1 MNITLLFFSRVQK
14 YLNIKIITKLKFW
27 KNIVRAIKKI
37 NRMVMIARDKRM
49 DCSNHISLPLIQKYL
64 NMKITK
70 LKFWK
75 NLVLN
80 FVILIF

>member
-1 MNITLLFFSRVQK
+1 MEKYCSRNQ
-14 YLNIKIITKLKFW
+14 
-27 KNIVRAIKKI
+27 KI

-49 DCSNHISLPLIQKYL
+49 DCSNHISLPLTQKYL

-75 NLVLN
+75 NLVELLRSFYDEVVEKRPFLIEKFSN
-80 FVILIF
+80 FLIL

>member
-1 MNITLLFFSRVQK
+1 MEKYCSRNQ
-14 YLNIKIITKLKFW
+14 
-27 KNIVRAIKKI
+27 KI

-49 DCSNHISLPLIQKYL
+49 DCSNHISLPLVQKYL

-75 NLVLN
+75 NLVELLRSFYDEVVEKRPFLIEKFSN
-80 FVILIF
+80 FLIL

>member
-1 MNITLLFFSRVQK
+1 MEKYCSRNQ
-14 YLNIKIITKLKFW
+14 
-27 KNIVRAIKKI
+27 KI
-37 NRMVMIARDKRM
+37 NRIVMIARDKRM

-75 NLVLN
+75 NLVELLRSFYDEVVEKRPFLIEKFSN
-80 FVILIF
+80 FLIL

>member
-1 MNITLLFFSRVQK
+1 MEKYCSRNQ
-14 YLNIKIITKLKFW
+14 
-27 KNIVRAIKKI
+27 KI

-75 NLVLN
+75 NLVELLRSFYDEVVEKRPFLIEKFSN
-80 FVILIF
+80 FLIL

>member
-1 MNITLLFFSRVQK
+1 MEKYCSRNQ
-14 YLNIKIITKLKFW
+14 
-27 KNIVRAIKKI
+27 KI

-49 DCSNHISLPLIQKYL
+49 DCFNHISLPLTQKYL

-75 NLVLN
+75 NLVELLRSFYDEVVEKRPFLIEKFSN
-80 FVILIF
+80 FLIL

>member
-1 MNITLLFFSRVQK
+1 
-14 YLNIKIITKLKFW
+14 
-27 KNIVRAIKKI
+27 
-37 NRMVMIARDKRM
+37 MVMIARDKRM

-75 NLVLN
+75 NLVELLRSFYDEVVEKRPFLIEKFSN
-80 FVILIF
+80 FLIL